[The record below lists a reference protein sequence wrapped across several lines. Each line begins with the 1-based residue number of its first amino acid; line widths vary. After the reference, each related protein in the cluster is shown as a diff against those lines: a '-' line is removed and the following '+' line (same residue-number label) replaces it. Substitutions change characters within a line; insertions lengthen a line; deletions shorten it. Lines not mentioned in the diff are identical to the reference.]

1 MKVVIPLSVHK
12 KMLSVLDKQKQHTI
26 VTPLQ
31 VEHAIEYGK
40 EVSNRNRIIVREFEF
55 EDEIIHVKYIDKD
68 KIFKVVDVCG
78 ISRGDGL

>member
-12 KMLSVLDKQKQHTI
+12 KMLSVRDKHNKHTI

-31 VEHAIEYGK
+31 VEHTIEYGK
-40 EVSNRNRIIVREFEF
+40 EVSNRNRIVIREFEF

-68 KIFKVVDVCG
+68 KVFKVVDVCG
-78 ISRGDGL
+78 ISR